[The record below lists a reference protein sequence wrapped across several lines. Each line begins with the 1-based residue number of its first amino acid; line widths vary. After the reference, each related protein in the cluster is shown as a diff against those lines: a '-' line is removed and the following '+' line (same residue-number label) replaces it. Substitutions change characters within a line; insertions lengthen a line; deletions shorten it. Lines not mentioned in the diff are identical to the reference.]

1 MVDFSLLLDEPAYE
15 TFGIPVLLWT
25 NTIAPETLTGLDKMV
40 EVSDGGK
47 SGITIPTLR
56 RAILLRLSELTE
68 KGFDPK
74 CLDEANGARLT
85 IASVDYEVIAPAPT
99 RNLREVALLIGE
111 DP

>member
-1 MVDFSLLLDEPAYE
+1 MVDFGTLLDDPVYDS
-15 TFGIPVLLWT
+15 FGISVTLWT
-25 NTIAPETLTGLDKMV
+25 STKAPETLTGLDKMV
-40 EVSDGGK
+40 EINDGGE

-68 KGFDPK
+68 KGFDPQ
-74 CLDEANGARLT
+74 CLDQANGARLT